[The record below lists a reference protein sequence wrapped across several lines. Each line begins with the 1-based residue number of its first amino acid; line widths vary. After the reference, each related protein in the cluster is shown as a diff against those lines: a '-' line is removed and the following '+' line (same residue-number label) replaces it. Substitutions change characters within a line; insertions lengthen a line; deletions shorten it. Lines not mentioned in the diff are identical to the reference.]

1 MLALRGSVTVVPTV
15 GTAVTKTR
23 ISDMLTIVRFAVR
36 TWCLRASIAE
46 L

>member
-15 GTAVTKTR
+15 GTAVTITR
-23 ISDMLTIVRFAVR
+23 TADMLTSMRCAVR
-36 TWCLRASIAE
+36 TWCLRASIAK